1 LTEKELVSKIVDS
14 TNIIDLAYVKLDII
28 EKLFLELLDR
38 KITDKERIFAN
49 QIRREIVETMIKLK
63 NYEA

>member
-14 TNIIDLAYVKLDII
+14 TNIIDLAYIKLDII

-38 KITDKERIFAN
+38 KITDKERVFVN